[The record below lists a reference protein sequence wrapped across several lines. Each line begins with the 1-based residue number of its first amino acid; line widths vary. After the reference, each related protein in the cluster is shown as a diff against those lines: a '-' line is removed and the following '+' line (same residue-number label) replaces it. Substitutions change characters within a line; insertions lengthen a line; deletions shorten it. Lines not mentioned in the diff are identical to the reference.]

1 MDFEDIAGRYESWY
15 GTPQGRRADR
25 LEKALLD
32 KLLKRLPE
40 IRTVLEVGCGT
51 GHFTRWLA
59 EEGLW
64 TVGLDISS
72 AMLIQARRLE
82 AAVRVCP
89 YVLGD
94 GLALPFPDH
103 AFDLVALITTLE
115 FIPQP
120 RRALAEAGRVAHQGV
135 LMGGLNRHSLLG
147 LRRRWRSL
155 RTPTIYGQARFFTV
169 GELGRLARDVL
180 GARLRGMTWRT
191 TLLPG
196 LWPCTNARLPWGGFV
211 GMLLELEHEDDG

>member
-15 GTPQGRRADR
+15 GTPQGRQADR

-51 GHFTRWLA
+51 GHFSRWLA
-59 EEGLW
+59 DEGLRA
-64 TVGLDISS
+64 VGLDISS

-82 AAVRVCP
+82 ATARICA

-94 GLALPFPDH
+94 GLALPFPDRS
-103 AFDLVALITTLE
+103 FDLVALITTLE

-120 RRALAEAGRVAHQGV
+120 EQALAEAGRVARQGV
-135 LMGGLNRHSLLG
+135 LVGGLNRHSLLT

-155 RTPTIYGQARFFTV
+155 WAPTIYDRAHFFTV
-169 GELGRLARDVL
+169 GELAQLAREAL
-180 GARLRGMTWRT
+180 GVRLRGMTWRT

-196 LWPCTNARLPWGGFV
+196 VWPCTDARLPWGGFV
-211 GMLLELEHEDDG
+211 GMLLELEDEGNG

>member
-1 MDFEDIAGRYESWY
+1 MDFEDIAEWYESWY
-15 GTPQGRRADR
+15 GTPQGRQADR

-59 EEGLW
+59 EGGLW
-64 TVGLDISS
+64 TVGLDISP
-72 AMLIQARRLE
+72 AMLVQARRLE
-82 AAVRVCP
+82 AAAKVCP

-94 GLALPFPDH
+94 GLALPFPDRS
-103 AFDLVALITTLE
+103 FDLVALITTLE

-120 RRALAEAGRVAHQGV
+120 ERAMAEAGRVARQGV
-135 LMGGLNRHSLLG
+135 LVGGLNRHSLLA

-155 RTPTIYGQARFFTV
+155 RAPTIYGQAHFFTV
-169 GELGRLARDVL
+169 RELGQLARDVL
-180 GARLRGMTWRT
+180 GVRLRGMTWRT
-191 TLLPG
+191 TLLAG
-196 LWPCTNARLPWGGFV
+196 TWPCTDVRLPWGGFV
-211 GMLLELEHEDDG
+211 GMLLELEGEGNG